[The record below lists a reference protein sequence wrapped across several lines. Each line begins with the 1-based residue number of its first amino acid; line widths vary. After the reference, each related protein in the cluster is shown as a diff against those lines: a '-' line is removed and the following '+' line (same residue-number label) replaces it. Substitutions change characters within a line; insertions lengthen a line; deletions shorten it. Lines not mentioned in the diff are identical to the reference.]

1 MATTTS
7 SLCASWST
15 LSSTGAPCHP
25 RPAAIEIVFCASR
38 NTFSAWPSL
47 LTRPHLRLARFPPCG
62 LRSTFSAFAGYDDIG
77 PERFEDYIFVVFHY
91 IVPVLFEESLDPYDN
106 YTPPSS
112 TRAPGHLRPW
122 RVEEYIL
129 GSLPCLFEGV
139 HGRYLL
145 LRALPP
151 HLHSCHLLVHLVPVR
166 FEEYI
171 GITFALISP

>member
-1 MATTTS
+1 MATVI
-7 SLCASWST
+7 L
-15 LSSTGAPCHP
+15 
-25 RPAAIEIVFCASR
+25 
-38 NTFSAWPSL
+38 
-47 LTRPHLRLARFPPCG
+47 CG

-129 GSLPCLFEGV
+129 GSLPCLYVFT
-139 HGRYLL
+139 Y
-145 LRALPP
+145 AA
-151 HLHSCHLLVHLVPVR
+151 SILLVHLVPVR

-171 GITFALISP
+171 GTTFALISP

>member
-1 MATTTS
+1 MATVI
-7 SLCASWST
+7 L
-15 LSSTGAPCHP
+15 
-25 RPAAIEIVFCASR
+25 
-38 NTFSAWPSL
+38 
-47 LTRPHLRLARFPPCG
+47 CG

-129 GSLPCLFEGV
+129 GSLPCLYVFTYAASI
-139 HGRYLL
+139 YLSIC
-145 LRALPP
+145 A
-151 HLHSCHLLVHLVPVR
+151 
-166 FEEYI
+166 F
-171 GITFALISP
+171 